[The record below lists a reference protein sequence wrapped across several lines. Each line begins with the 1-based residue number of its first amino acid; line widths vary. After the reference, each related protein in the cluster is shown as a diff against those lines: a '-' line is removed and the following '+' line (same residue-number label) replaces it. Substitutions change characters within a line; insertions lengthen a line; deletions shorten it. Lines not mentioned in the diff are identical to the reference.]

1 MPFWCAR
8 GLEKANLSGGIW
20 TALRMPELVRTQ
32 HEAFYA
38 LMQEVD
44 GIVALSE
51 WARTVLV
58 RNGVPASKITLLQ
71 HWLPTAQDT
80 QEPLHQCGEDTSAS
94 CLPRARGQVQ
104 GG

>member
-1 MPFWCAR
+1 
-8 GLEKANLSGGIW
+8 
-20 TALRMPELVRTQ
+20 MPELVRTQ
-32 HEAFYA
+32 HEAFHA

-71 HWLPTAQDT
+71 HWLPSCPGYAGAA
-80 QEPLHQCGEDTSAS
+80 HQCGEDTSTS
-94 CLPRARGQVQ
+94 RLPRARGQGQ